1 MRIRVFTFLMK
12 KILMHMVNKRFNYQ
26 CLNTLQYANILRNV
40 MSLWIIKS
48 IWTRIRFGVLIGKG
62 QMRQWGF

>member
-1 MRIRVFTFLMK
+1 
-12 KILMHMVNKRFNYQ
+12 MVNKRFNYQ